1 MSMLENEKIK
11 FPADNPL
18 AFVPLSYEAL
28 CHMAAM
34 RVKGPIRPE
43 HQPRITGVELVRDR
57 GAAETDPPTA
67 VRYTLIFPGSGF
79 MRVAVKVNETK
90 PSVTP
95 EQLAE
100 QGGSVPALVEGF
112 TSGSFETEGG
122 GVRPYFKATRIAPAP
137 NPTASAKG

>member
-1 MSMLENEKIK
+1 MSENTTIK
-11 FPADNPL
+11 YPTDNPL
-18 AFVPLSYEAL
+18 SFVRLSLPAL
-28 CHMAAM
+28 SNMGALE
-34 RVKGPIRPE
+34 VTGPIPPN
-43 HQPRITGVELVRDR
+43 HQPRIAGVELVRER

-79 MRVAVKVNETK
+79 MRVAVKVAETK
-90 PSVTP
+90 PSITP

-100 QGGSVPALVEGF
+100 QGGSVLAVVEGF

-122 GVRPYFKATRIAPAP
+122 GVRPYFKATRITPAP